1 MISNGN
7 SMRKIDDKPAGGKDL
22 RNILRLSIL
31 GKQNAGLTVT
41 SGNQELWQEDA
52 KT

>member
-1 MISNGN
+1 MQ
-7 SMRKIDDKPAGGKDL
+7 KIGEKPAEGKDL
-22 RNILRLSIL
+22 RDILRESTL

-41 SGNQELWQEDA
+41 SGNQELRQEDA